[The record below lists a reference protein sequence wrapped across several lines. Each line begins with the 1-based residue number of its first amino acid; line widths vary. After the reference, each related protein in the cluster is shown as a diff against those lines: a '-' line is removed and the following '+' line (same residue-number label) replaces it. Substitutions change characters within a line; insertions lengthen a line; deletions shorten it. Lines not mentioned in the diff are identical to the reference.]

1 VPELFAHKEY
11 DFLVGK
17 AGYIK
22 NVSSYVWTVVRQ
34 SAAASDSVLQI
45 EKLLTEQVRPDY
57 KYSYENRNGII
68 VKQYSTYFTQQY
80 QDKLNGM
87 VERRMRQSIH
97 ATASIWYTAWVNAG
111 QPDLQS
117 LVGKSFSPEELEEWN
132 VLNNDWKSSAIKGR
146 SCEN

>member
-1 VPELFAHKEY
+1 VPELFAHQEY

-68 VKQYSTYFTQQY
+68 VKQYSTYFTQLY